1 MGKSLTSQQIQ
12 KKRDAKIQSQEEKK
26 EQGLDLNQCLNQEM
40 EKMEISSE
48 GKNMSGRGENSS
60 SDGPTGAIHKEE
72 SIPSTAHYYSPAPGP
87 VSAPVQR

>member
-1 MGKSLTSQQIQ
+1 
-12 KKRDAKIQSQEEKK
+12 
-26 EQGLDLNQCLNQEM
+26 M